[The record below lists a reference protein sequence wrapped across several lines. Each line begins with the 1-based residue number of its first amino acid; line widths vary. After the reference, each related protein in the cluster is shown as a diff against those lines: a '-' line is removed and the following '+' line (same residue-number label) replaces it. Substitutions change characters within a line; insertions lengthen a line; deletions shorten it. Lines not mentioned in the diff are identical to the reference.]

1 MLKFNRKVKLQLTN
15 LLRRYIKVEKT
26 FYLTGKRKAG
36 CIIVTIKTISEACG
50 LSIAA
55 VSKALN
61 GQPGISQ
68 EKAAMV
74 RRTAQEM
81 GYYPNAAAQ
90 TLKTK
95 RSYNIG
101 ILFQNLL
108 AHEYFSL
115 ILESIRQTAEE
126 KNYDITFLGN
136 RHSPGMSYY
145 EHAMR
150 RQCDGVI
157 VAQGDVEPNL
167 VERLAESDL
176 PLVSIE
182 RVFNGHTAVMSD
194 NVGSMEEIV
203 RYLYDMGHRRLAFI
217 HGEMGDVTRARLAG
231 FHRGCRACGIEIPDS
246 RVIAARFHEPGDS
259 MQATQRLLQE
269 KTPPDCILY
278 PDDISCISGI
288 AAAQGMGLSV
298 PGDIS
303 CFGFDGIRLAAVMT
317 PSIATYRQNA
327 EDIGRRATEEL
338 IAAIEDPK
346 CYVPHVITVPGA
358 IQPGG
363 SVRDLTISEASE
375 KE

>member
-1 MLKFNRKVKLQLTN
+1 MG
-15 LLRRYIKVEKT
+15 Y
-26 FYLTGKRKAG
+26 A
-36 CIIVTIKTISEACG
+36 IVTIKTISEACG

-74 RRTAQEM
+74 RRTAQEL

-95 RSYNIG
+95 RSFNIG

-145 EHAMR
+145 EHAMY

-157 VAQGDVEPNL
+157 ITQGNFDFEGVR
-167 VERLAESDL
+167 RLAESEI
-176 PLVSIE
+176 PVVSVEQIFTG
-182 RVFNGHTAVMSD
+182 RTAVMSD

-203 RYLYDMGHRRLAFI
+203 RYLYGLGHRRLAFI
-217 HGEMGDVTRARLAG
+217 HGEMGDVTRARLTG
-231 FHRGCRACGIEIPDS
+231 FHRGCRACGIAVPDDW
-246 RVIAARFHEPGDS
+246 VIGARFHEPEDS
-259 MQATQRLLQE
+259 IQATRKLLG
-269 KTPPDCILY
+269 KKMPPDCILY
-278 PDDISCISGI
+278 PDDISCIAGI
-288 AAAQGMGLSV
+288 AAVQGLGLSV
-298 PGDIS
+298 PEDIS

-317 PSIATYRQNA
+317 PSIATYRQSA
-327 EDIGRRATEEL
+327 QGIGRRAAEEL

-346 CYVPHVITVPGA
+346 CYVPRVITVPGE

-363 SVRDLTISEASE
+363 SVRDLTLSEISE

>member
-1 MLKFNRKVKLQLTN
+1 M
-15 LLRRYIKVEKT
+15 
-26 FYLTGKRKAG
+26 G
-36 CIIVTIKTISEACG
+36 CGIVTIKMISEACG

-95 RSYNIG
+95 RSFNIG

-136 RHSPGMSYY
+136 RHSPGMGYY
-145 EHAMR
+145 EHAMY

-157 VAQGDVEPNL
+157 VAQGNFDFDDLRRLTESEIPVVSVEQTFTG
-167 VERLAESDL
+167 R
-176 PLVSIE
+176 
-182 RVFNGHTAVMSD
+182 TAVMSD

-203 RYLYDMGHRRLAFI
+203 RYLHGLGHRRLAFV
-217 HGEMGDVTRARLAG
+217 HGEMGDVTRARLTG
-231 FHRGCRACGIEIPDS
+231 FHRGCRACGVHIPDDW
-246 RVIAARFHEPGDS
+246 VVAARFHEPEDS
-259 MQATQRLLQE
+259 IRATKKLLAE
-269 KTPPDCILY
+269 KNPPDCILY
-278 PDDISCISGI
+278 PDDISCIAGI
-288 AAAQGMGLSV
+288 AAAQSMGRSV
-298 PGDIS
+298 PGDVS

-317 PSIATYRQNA
+317 PSVATYRQNA
-327 EDIGRRATEEL
+327 NEIGRQAAEEL

-346 CYVPHVITVPGA
+346 CYVPRVITVPGE

-363 SVRDLTISEASE
+363 SVRDLTLSETSE

>member
-1 MLKFNRKVKLQLTN
+1 MECT
-15 LLRRYIKVEKT
+15 
-26 FYLTGKRKAG
+26 
-36 CIIVTIKTISEACG
+36 IVTIKMISEACG

-61 GQPGISQ
+61 GQPGIGQ

-95 RSYNIG
+95 RSFNIG
-101 ILFQNLL
+101 ILFQNML

-136 RHSPGMSYY
+136 RHSPGMGYY
-145 EHAMR
+145 EHAMY

-157 VAQGDVEPNL
+157 VAQGNFDFDGL
-167 VERLAESDL
+167 RRLAESEI
-176 PLVSIE
+176 PAVSVE
-182 RVFNGHTAVMSD
+182 QTFTGRTAVMSD
-194 NVGSMEEIV
+194 NVGSMEAIV
-203 RYLYDMGHRRLAFI
+203 QYLHGLGHRHLAYI
-217 HGEMGDVTRARLAG
+217 HGEMGDVTRARLTG
-231 FHRGCRACGIEIPDS
+231 FHRGCRACGIQVPDDWVIP
-246 RVIAARFHEPGDS
+246 ARFHEPEDS
-259 MQATQRLLQE
+259 IQATRKLLE
-269 KTPPDCILY
+269 GKTMPDCILY
-278 PDDISCISGI
+278 PDVISCIAGF
-288 AAAQGMGLSV
+288 AAAQSMVLSV
-298 PGDIS
+298 PKDIS
-303 CFGFDGIRLAAVMT
+303 CFGFDGIRLSAVMT
-317 PSIATYRQNA
+317 PSVATYRQNA
-327 EDIGRRATEEL
+327 QDMGRRAAEEL

-346 CYVPHVITVPGA
+346 CYVPRVITVPGQ

-363 SVRDLTISEASE
+363 SVRDLTLSEISE

>member
-1 MLKFNRKVKLQLTN
+1 MG
-15 LLRRYIKVEKT
+15 Y
-26 FYLTGKRKAG
+26 A
-36 CIIVTIKTISEACG
+36 IVTIKTISEACG

-95 RSYNIG
+95 RSFNIG
-101 ILFQNLL
+101 ILFQNRL

-115 ILESIRQTAEE
+115 ILESVRQTAEE

-145 EHAMR
+145 EHAMY

-157 VAQGDVEPNL
+157 IAQGNFEFDGL
-167 VERLAESDL
+167 RRLTESDI
-176 PLVSIE
+176 PVVSVE
-182 RVFNGHTAVMSD
+182 QAFTGRTVVMSD

-203 RYLYDMGHRRLAFI
+203 RYLHGLGYRRLAFI
-217 HGEMGDVTRARLAG
+217 HGEMGDVTRARLTG
-231 FHRGCRACGIEIPDS
+231 FHRGCRACGIEIPDHW
-246 RVIAARFHEPGDS
+246 VIAARFHEPEDS
-259 MQATQRLLQE
+259 IRATRLLMGE

-278 PDDISCISGI
+278 PDDISCISGV
-288 AAAQGMGLSV
+288 AAAQGLGLSV
-298 PGDIS
+298 PRDIS
-303 CFGFDGIRLAAVMT
+303 CFGFDGIRLASVMT

-327 EDIGRRATEEL
+327 QDIGRHAANEL

-346 CYVPHVITVPGA
+346 CYVPRVITVPGE

-363 SVRDLTISEASE
+363 SIRDLTIL
-375 KE
+375 

>member
-1 MLKFNRKVKLQLTN
+1 MTN
-15 LLRRYIKVEKT
+15 QTRCCITKKKT
-26 FYLTGKRKAG
+26 FYFLGKRKVG
-36 CIIVTIKTISEACG
+36 CAIVTIKTISEACG

-136 RHSPGMSYY
+136 RHHPGMSYY
-145 EHAMR
+145 EHAMY

-157 VAQGDVEPNL
+157 ITQGNFDFEGVR
-167 VERLAESDL
+167 RLAESEI
-176 PLVSIE
+176 PVVAVE
-182 RVFNGHTAVMSD
+182 QAFTGRTAVMSD
-194 NVGSMEEIV
+194 NVGSMEQIV
-203 RYLYDMGHRRLAFI
+203 QYLHSLGHRRLAFI
-217 HGEMGDVTRARLAG
+217 HGEMGDVTRARLVG
-231 FHRGCRACGIEIPDS
+231 FHRGCRTCGIEVPDDW
-246 RVIAARFHEPGDS
+246 VIAARFHEPEDS
-259 MQATQRLLQE
+259 IQATQKLLGA
-269 KTPPDCILY
+269 KIPPDCILY
-278 PDDISCISGI
+278 PDDIACISGV
-288 AAAQGMGLSV
+288 AAAQSMGLSV
-298 PGDIS
+298 PKDVS

-327 EDIGRRATEEL
+327 QDIGRRAAEEL

-346 CYVPHVITVPGA
+346 CYVPRVITVPGE

-363 SVRDLTISEASE
+363 SVRDLTVSETSE